1 MLEKKLGGKASFA
14 QTESLFSLL
23 QVHGSKMPQKTRR
36 VVMSFLQ
43 QQDPR
48 EDIRKALLQEAEEVA
63 PPEAAVYESSSGK
76 ILDMIE
82 ELGNKFEDEK
92 MECEKRETNAKNA
105 FMMVEKD
112 LTSSVMEAEM
122 QIGTKKS

>member
-1 MLEKKLGGKASFA
+1 MV
-14 QTESLFSLL
+14 QTASLFSLL

-36 VVMSFLQ
+36 VLMSFLQ

-48 EDIRKALLQEAEEVA
+48 EDIRKALLQEAEDEGIEVA

-92 MECEKRETNAKNA
+92 METEKRESPG
-105 FMMVEKD
+105 
-112 LTSSVMEAEM
+112 LLL
-122 QIGTKKS
+122 GL